1 MTATANAFL
10 MALSDF
16 VWSSYPLY
24 LAVPSHR
31 PDWLRVQRLL
41 AEWRIP
47 QDSEAGRRAFA
58 RAMEQRRR
66 KELEEEFLRVERA
79 WYLGDDEFRQ
89 ARRRNQYDNT
99 DPEEGIEQSM
109 H

>member
-1 MTATANAFL
+1 

-31 PDWLRVQRLL
+31 PDWLGVQRLL

-58 RAMEQRRR
+58 RAMEQPFYRLIYIGKTRGIDPDFTVAGAGVYGPDAQRRFADAIT
-66 KELEEEFLRVERA
+66 EI
-79 WYLGDDEFRQ
+79 DEK
-89 ARRRNQYDNT
+89 RR
-99 DPEEGIEQSM
+99 GAA
-109 H
+109 